1 MIEVD
6 GVTFTYEGQ
15 HTPSLHDVSLRIGEG
30 ECVLVTGPSGC
41 GKSTLL
47 RLVNGLIP
55 HFFSGSLDGHV
66 RVGDIAGQSA
76 GRSVSDAAPDA
87 DAGNGSLRSGNAS
100 EQLTEAHANG
110 RLAEPHANGRL
121 TKDISG
127 PFEPGAVPLY
137 EQAGLTGSVFQNP
150 RTQFYTT
157 DTTSE
162 LAFALENRG
171 VPESDIIGRVE
182 QVANDMRL
190 APLMDRSLF
199 ALSGGEKQKIA
210 CACVQVADTD
220 IVLLDEPTANLDYD
234 ASLMLADIIRS
245 WKRQGKT
252 ILIAEHRIAWILNDI
267 TRLIVMKDGNIV
279 REMACDELAEVDE
292 EFCRSH
298 ALRSPLLVAPDE
310 VALPA
315 FDLVSAA
322 DGGGC
327 TIENLHFGYTKD
339 RSILDFDRI
348 PLARG
353 RITAVVGRNGRGKTT
368 FLRCLTGL
376 EKKDKSV
383 LRFGA
388 ETWDRKARIK
398 NVFLIAQDVNCQLFT
413 QSVHEEVEIS
423 LPEGQGVEQI
433 DEVLAS
439 LDLSDVADRDPFT
452 LSGGQ
457 KQRVA
462 IACAVASGRKIVAFD
477 EPTSGLG
484 YGHMLQFA
492 ALLRQLSEQGR
503 TVIVVTHD
511 TELIETAADYLL
523 VL

>member
-1 MIEVD
+1 MIEFDDVA
-6 GVTFTYEGQ
+6 FAYEGQ
-15 HTPSLHDVSLRIGEG
+15 QAASLRNVSLRIGKG

-55 HFFSGSLDGHV
+55 HFFPGSLSGRV
-66 RVGDIAGQSA
+66 RVGVIADGETL
-76 GRSVSDAAPDA
+76 DDC
-87 DAGNGSLRSGNAS
+87 L
-100 EQLTEAHANG
+100 
-110 RLAEPHANGRL
+110 
-121 TKDISG
+121 
-127 PFEPGAVPLY
+127 FEPGAIPLY
-137 EQAGLTGSVFQNP
+137 EQSGRTGSVFQNP

-157 DTTSE
+157 DTTCE

-171 VPESDIIGRVE
+171 LPEEFIVNRVE
-182 QVANDMRL
+182 QVANDMCL
-190 APLMDRSLF
+190 TPLMDRSLF

-210 CACVQVADTD
+210 CACVEVANTD
-220 IVLLDEPTANLDYD
+220 IILLDEPTANLDYD
-234 ASLMLADIIRS
+234 ASLMLADIIRQ

-252 ILIAEHRIAWILNDI
+252 ILIAEHRIAWILDSI
-267 TRLIVMKDGNIV
+267 TRLVVMEDGAIV
-279 REMACDELAEVDE
+279 RELVGEELGEVDN
-292 EFCRSH
+292 EFCRNH
-298 ALRSPLLVAPDE
+298 GLRSPRLVAPDG

-315 FDLVSAA
+315 FDSACAA
-322 DGGGC
+322 DNDVC
-327 TIENLHFGYTKD
+327 AIENLRFGYVKD
-339 RSILDFDRI
+339 RTVLDFDRI

-383 LRFGA
+383 LCFGGEA
-388 ETWDRKARIK
+388 WDRKARIK

-413 QSVHEEVEIS
+413 QSVREEVEIS
-423 LPEGQGVEQI
+423 LPVGQDAHVV
-433 DEVLAS
+433 DEILVL
-439 LDLSDVADRDPFT
+439 LDLADVADRDPFT

-462 IACAVASGRKIVAFD
+462 IACAVASGRQIVAFD

-484 YGHMLQFA
+484 YGHMMQFA
-492 ALLRQLSEQGR
+492 ALLKKLAEQGR

-511 TELIETAADYLL
+511 AELIEAVADYLL

>member
-1 MIEVD
+1 MIEFD
-6 GVTFTYEGQ
+6 GVFFTYEGQ
-15 HTPSLHDVSLRIGEG
+15 QDASLRDISLNVGTG

-55 HFFSGSLDGHV
+55 HFFPGSLSGTV
-66 RVGDIAGQSA
+66 RVDATADGEAPD
-76 GRSVSDAAPDA
+76 GRS
-87 DAGNGSLRSGNAS
+87 
-100 EQLTEAHANG
+100 
-110 RLAEPHANGRL
+110 
-121 TKDISG
+121 
-127 PFEPGAVPLY
+127 FEPGAIPLY
-137 EQAGLTGSVFQNP
+137 EQSKRTGSVFQNP

-171 VPESDIIGRVE
+171 VPEEFIVDRVE

-210 CACVQVADTD
+210 CACVEVAGTD
-220 IVLLDEPTANLDYD
+220 VVLLDEPTANLDYD

-252 ILIAEHRIAWILNDI
+252 ILIAEHRIAWILDDI
-267 TRLIVMKDGNIV
+267 TRLVVMEDGAIV
-279 REMACDELAEVDE
+279 REMVGEEMGEVDE
-292 EFCRSH
+292 GFCQSH
-298 ALRSPLLVAPDE
+298 GLRSPCLVAPDE
-310 VALPA
+310 VSLPPFCPCDA
-315 FDLVSAA
+315 GECDTCA
-322 DGGGC
+322 
-327 TIENLHFGYTKD
+327 IENLHFGYEKGHPV
-339 RSILDFDRI
+339 LDFDRI
-348 PLARG
+348 PFACG
-353 RITAVVGRNGRGKTT
+353 QITAVVGRNGRGKTT

-376 EKKDKSV
+376 EKRDKSE
-383 LRFGA
+383 LRFDGK
-388 ETWDRKARIK
+388 TWDRKARIK

-413 QSVHEEVEIS
+413 QSVREEVEIS
-423 LPEGQGVEQI
+423 LPDGGDASAV

-439 LDLSDVADRDPFT
+439 LDLMDVADRDPFT

-462 IACAVASGRKIVAFD
+462 IACAVASGRRIVAFD

-484 YGHMLQFA
+484 YGHMMQFA
-492 ALLRQLSEQGR
+492 TLLKKLVERGR

-511 TELIETAADYLL
+511 TELIEAVADYLL